1 MSSALAGKLAP
12 DVFTHLRPVSVPA
25 SLYHLRT
32 VVYILHGTLS
42 MQSSVANFLL
52 VSLESIHVASV
63 WHNVQ
68 LGNGILARHCS
79 GVGRLGR
86 RFC

>member
-1 MSSALAGKLAP
+1 MDFKTSVLSVSSALAGKLVP

-42 MQSSVANFLL
+42 V
-52 VSLESIHVASV
+52 
-63 WHNVQ
+63 
-68 LGNGILARHCS
+68 
-79 GVGRLGR
+79 
-86 RFC
+86 